1 MRHSEYNGKTALVYY
16 RGRVVGGDPIED
28 HSPAAQEEP
37 ERILLGSGEVPRG
50 VSEVLYDLEV
60 GEERTVV
67 IPAEKA
73 YGAHDPVGVQRYPR
87 SFIDGGD
94 RLAAGDVFAWTHP
107 ASGRLVPVRCIDAT
121 DDTVVIDFNHL
132 LAGKDL
138 EYWFKLVD
146 VVEA

>member
-16 RGRVVGGDPIED
+16 RGRVAGGDFIED
-28 HSPAAQEEP
+28 HSPTAQEEP

-50 VSEVLYDLEV
+50 VSEALYDLEV

-67 IPAEKA
+67 IPAERA
-73 YGAHDPVGVQRYPR
+73 YGVHDPAGVQRYPR
-87 SFIDGGD
+87 SLIDGGD
-94 RLAAGDVFAWTHP
+94 RLVAGDVFAWTHP
-107 ASGRLVPVRCIDAT
+107 VSGRPVPVRCVDAT

-146 VVEA
+146 VVGV